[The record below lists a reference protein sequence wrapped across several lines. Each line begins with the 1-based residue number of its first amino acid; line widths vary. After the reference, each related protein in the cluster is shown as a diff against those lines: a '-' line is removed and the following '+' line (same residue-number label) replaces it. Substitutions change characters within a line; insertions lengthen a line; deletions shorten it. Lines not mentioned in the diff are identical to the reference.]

1 MTHIRTHIIGVESNA
16 HGVTIIVQ
24 PKGDNEEP
32 MTISVN
38 PNDGYIHINVCGL
51 ERRDKSLCLLPTQMA
66 SNTVDIQV
74 IPQGERDKQIGEY
87 KRQGRI
93 PR

>member
-1 MTHIRTHIIGVESNA
+1 MKHEYTHIIGVESNA
-16 HGVTIIVQ
+16 HGVKITVQ

-32 MTISVN
+32 MTISVT

-51 ERRDKSLCLLPTQMA
+51 EQRGLCLLPTQMA
-66 SNTVDIQV
+66 SNTTDIQ
-74 IPQGERDKQIGEY
+74 ITPRGERDKQIGEY